1 MKKLFLT
8 LLSVFLIF
16 SLYAC
21 GGEQEEI
28 KYIDIEATN
37 VDMSVYDGM
46 NSINHNFKLI
56 TPTELL
62 RVYKEGGSG
71 IFYIGYSGCSNC
83 QHAVANIQKAA
94 EENGVTVYYMDCYNA
109 ADLLSDHVDDFIAT
123 FSDVLE
129 ERDGEKT
136 ILTPHLMTFVNG
148 KVADSI
154 IGLPDGDSDAIVKVY
169 SDAMAKFASQE

>member
-1 MKKLFLT
+1 MKKIVLT

-16 SLYAC
+16 SLCAC
-21 GGEQEEI
+21 SQQQEEI

-37 VDMSVYDGM
+37 VDMSAYDGM

-56 TPTELL
+56 TPTELM

-71 IFYIGYSGCSNC
+71 VFYVGYSGCSNC
-83 QHAVANIQKAA
+83 QHAVSYIQQAA
-94 EENGVTVYYMDCYNA
+94 EANGVTVYYMDCYNA
-109 ADLLSDHVDDFIAT
+109 LDPLSEHVDDFIAT

-148 KVADSI
+148 KVVDSI
-154 IGLPDGDSDAIVKVY
+154 VGLPDGDSDAIIKIY